1 LRSYGF
7 RPNIE
12 GVEMLP
18 AQRILVVDN
27 EPPLVELVRGYLAR
41 EGFEIVTA
49 VDGPTAVPEK
59 T

>member
-1 LRSYGF
+1 M
-7 RPNIE
+7 
-12 GVEMLP
+12 EMLR
-18 AQRILVVDN
+18 AQRILVVDD

-49 VDGPTAVPEK
+49 VDGTTAVPEE